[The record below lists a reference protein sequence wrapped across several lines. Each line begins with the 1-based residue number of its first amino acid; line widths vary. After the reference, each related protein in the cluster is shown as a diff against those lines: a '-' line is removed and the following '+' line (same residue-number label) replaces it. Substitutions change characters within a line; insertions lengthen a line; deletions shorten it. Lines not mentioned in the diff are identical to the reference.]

1 MYKLYKLAVEYHLV
15 VAAESLEDA
24 EQNASTT
31 MMLNANYVLTDDD
44 HLRHAAAEEIR
55 DSGDLPAGWDVNC
68 LPYTKYTHYNIP
80 EELGVKTI
88 KELL

>member
-1 MYKLYKLAVEYHLV
+1 MYKLYKLTVEYHLV

-24 EQNASTT
+24 EQNANTT
-31 MMLNANYVLTDDD
+31 MMLNANYVLTDD

-68 LPYTKYTHYNIP
+68 LPYTKYTQYNIT